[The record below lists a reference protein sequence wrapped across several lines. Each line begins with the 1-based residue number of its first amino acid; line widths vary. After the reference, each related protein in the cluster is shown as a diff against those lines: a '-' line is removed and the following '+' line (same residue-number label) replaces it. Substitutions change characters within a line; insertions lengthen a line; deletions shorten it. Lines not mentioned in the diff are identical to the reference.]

1 MTSGTP
7 RIERLLQ
14 EGVRSRAFPGAV
26 WAVGDAGGT
35 AAGGAVGVL
44 DPARRDEPVRSDTLY
59 DLASLTK
66 VIAVWP
72 VVGTLVE
79 AGKLQ
84 LHTPLGTFWPEVAGR
99 PLAPVTPHQLLTHTA
114 GLPLRA
120 NLRHLYGTDPQD
132 VRDGV
137 LREELRRRPGE
148 AVEYTDRAALVL
160 GYLAEHL
167 TGRPLRELA
176 TDRIWGPLGMTETR
190 YGPLPAAVAARCAP
204 TEFDDLTGT
213 HLKGTVHDFSS
224 RLLGGACGIAGAFST
239 AEDLGR
245 FLAYLLAPEGGLPG
259 QRGLPGRTGQ
269 AGRAGRAGPFGA
281 GWVAESLR
289 VRTGELT
296 PPRGL
301 FWHLAPGTAVR
312 EDIWTH
318 TGFTG
323 TGMWVSP
330 ARRRWAVLLT
340 NKLYFTRETGPVTAV
355 RDAFRAA
362 VFSAT

>member
-1 MTSGTP
+1 MTLDIQ
-7 RIERLLQ
+7 RIEQLVRD
-14 EGVRSRAFPGAV
+14 GVRERVYPGAV
-26 WAVGDAGGT
+26 WAVGDGDGAV
-35 AAGGAVGVL
+35 ASGAVGALEAGRGGADARL
-44 DPARRDEPVRSDTLY
+44 DTPY

-99 PLAPVTPHQLLTHTA
+99 PLAAVTPHQLLTHTA

-120 NLRHLYGTDPQD
+120 NLRYLYGTDPQD

-137 LREELRRRPGE
+137 LREALRRRPGE

-167 TGRPLRELA
+167 TGRPLGELA
-176 TDRIWGPLGMTETR
+176 AVRIWGPLGMGETR
-190 YGPLPAAVAARCAP
+190 FGPLPAAVAARCAP
-204 TEFDDLTGT
+204 TEYDDETGA
-213 HLKGTVHDFSS
+213 HLRGTVHDFST
-224 RLLGGACGIAGAFST
+224 RLLGGSCGIAGAFST
-239 AEDLGR
+239 VGDLGR
-245 FLAYLLAPEGGLPG
+245 FLRYVLTPG
-259 QRGLPGRTGQ
+259 P
-269 AGRAGRAGPFGA
+269 APFGP

-289 VRTGELT
+289 IRTGELA

-301 FWHLAPGTAVR
+301 FWHLAPGTGVR
-312 EDIWTH
+312 EDVWVH
-318 TGFTG
+318 YGFTG

-330 ARRRWAVLLT
+330 TRRRWAVLLT

-355 RDAFRAA
+355 RDAFREAA
-362 VFSAT
+362 FAPL

>member
-1 MTSGTP
+1 MTSRTSLV
-7 RIERLLQ
+7 ERLLQ
-14 EGVRSRAFPGAV
+14 DGVRSLAFPGAV

-35 AAGGAVGVL
+35 TAGGAVGLL
-44 DPARRDEPVRSDTLY
+44 DPARRDEPARPDTLY

-79 AGKLQ
+79 AGALRP
-84 LHTPLGTFWPEVAGR
+84 HTPLGAFWPEVAGR

-120 NLRHLYGTDPQD
+120 NLRRLYGTDPGD
-132 VRDGV
+132 VRRGV
-137 LREELRRRPGE
+137 LGEELRRPPGE

-176 TDRIWGPLGMTETR
+176 AERIWGPLGMTETR

-204 TEFDDLTGT
+204 TEFDEPTGA

-239 AEDLGR
+239 ARDLGR
-245 FLAYLLAPEGGLPG
+245 LLAHVLAAGG
-259 QRGLPGRTGQ
+259 RGG
-269 AGRAGRAGPFGA
+269 AAGPFGP
-281 GWVAESLR
+281 GWVADSLR
-289 VRTGELT
+289 VRTGGLV

-301 FWHLAPGTAVR
+301 FWHLAPGTGARDDV
-312 EDIWTH
+312 WTH
-318 TGFTG
+318 YGFTG

-330 ARRRWAVLLT
+330 ARGRWAVLLT

-362 VFSAT
+362 VFPAT